1 MSAALGGLLVWQAIG
16 FYWILYPKRETLSV
30 TSVKEK
36 KKMPRK
42 KALLLLMRFPL
53 ASLQISAVWMIQPTA
68 KCMTEAVLDY

>member
-36 KKMPRK
+36 KNAKEEGSATPDAFSPGFFADFCRVDDPAHCKMH
-42 KALLLLMRFPL
+42 
-53 ASLQISAVWMIQPTA
+53 
-68 KCMTEAVLDY
+68 D